1 MTLTLFYALAF
12 TPGLTPT
19 LAYALLTHFGSAQAI
34 FAATVDQLTQV
45 PGISADLATR
55 LLAAPVDD
63 YATEIA
69 ALTQSGLHALY
80 PYKDPYPINL
90 RHTPTPPLVLFT
102 RGKPIPVDLNA
113 VAILGGRQP
122 TPAALELST
131 HLARGLADRGLTV
144 VTSLNRGIDITA
156 LRAALAIGGRAF
168 AVLNHGLQ
176 APVHPPEHADILPEL
191 AWQGAILTPFRPAD
205 PAAAPNNP
213 VRDAVILGLSRALI
227 LPFLDPDDPRSL
239 LPDLATHTHRL
250 VLTPTSFDPAALDTL
265 AESILSHA
273 IQPT

>member
-45 PGISADLATR
+45 PGITAEIATR
-55 LLAAPVDD
+55 LLAAPVND
-63 YATEIA
+63 YANEIA
-69 ALTQSGLHALY
+69 TLTQAGLHALY

-90 RHTPTPPLVLFT
+90 RYTPTPPLVLFT

-122 TPAALELST
+122 TPAALKLT
-131 HLARGLADRGLTV
+131 AHLASGLADRGLTV
-144 VTSLNRGIDITA
+144 VTSLNRGVDITA

-176 APVHPPEHADILPEL
+176 APVYPPEHADVLPEL

-205 PAAAPNNP
+205 PAAAPHNP
-213 VRDAVILGLSRALI
+213 IRDAVILGLSRALL
-227 LPFLDPDDPRSL
+227 LPFLDPDDPRTL
-239 LPDLATHTHRL
+239 LPNLAAQTRRL
-250 VLTPTSFDPAALDTL
+250 VLTPADFDPTNLDTL
-265 AESILSHA
+265 ADTILSHS
-273 IQPT
+273 IQPG